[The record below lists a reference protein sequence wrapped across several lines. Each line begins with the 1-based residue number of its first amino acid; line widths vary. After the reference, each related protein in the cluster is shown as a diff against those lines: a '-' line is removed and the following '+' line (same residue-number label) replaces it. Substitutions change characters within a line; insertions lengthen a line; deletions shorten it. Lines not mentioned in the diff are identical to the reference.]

1 MPTTPHTSSKA
12 HGVDLPNQAA
22 QLSSLILR
30 LTTNMSHYV
39 LVKMLHGSPWYKGF
53 LNEQL
58 IYVFKNEGEKS

>member
-12 HGVDLPNQAA
+12 HGVDLSTQEA
-22 QLSSLILR
+22 QPSLLILR

-39 LVKMLHGSPWYKGF
+39 LVKLLHGSPWYKGF

-58 IYVFKNEGEKS
+58 IYLFKNEGEKS